1 MLLLENENGEVLL
14 QRRPPTGI
22 WASLWSLPQADAHES
37 ARQWFN
43 AHVHG
48 DSGQAETL
56 AEIPHTFTHYRLH
69 MQPLRWQQLA
79 ARDPVRDNADLRWV
93 SRADLAALG
102 LPAPI
107 RKLLQG

>member
-1 MLLLENENGEVLL
+1 MVAQQLFGL
-14 QRRPPTGI
+14 TGI

-48 DSGQAETL
+48 DYGQAETL

-79 ARDPVRDNADLRWV
+79 ARDRVRDNADLRWV
-93 SRADLAALG
+93 SHADLAALG